1 VKFDV
6 LNKGIVL
13 VSLCIYLNWNP
24 LLITV
29 KLRTSQKL
37 YKDKIREFRKICRY
51 DEIDVNNA
59 IKIMCDNLTLSL
71 KRL

>member
-1 VKFDV
+1 M
-6 LNKGIVL
+6 
-13 VSLCIYLNWNP
+13 
-24 LLITV
+24 LITV